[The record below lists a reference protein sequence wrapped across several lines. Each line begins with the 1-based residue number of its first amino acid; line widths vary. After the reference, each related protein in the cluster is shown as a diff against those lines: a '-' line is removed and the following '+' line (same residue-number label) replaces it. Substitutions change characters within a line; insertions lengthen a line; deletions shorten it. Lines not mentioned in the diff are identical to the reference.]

1 MALQI
6 VPMDSSHVKDLAGL
20 EKLCFSSPW
29 SADSLMEE
37 LENSFAFFLVA
48 FFEDEMAGYIG
59 IQEIAGECNITS
71 IAVLPEFRRKGIAQA
86 MLTAAEAGARE
97 RNCGFITLEVRL
109 SNNTAIALYRKNG
122 FIVAGERKDFYS
134 NPVENALLMTKVF

>member
-20 EKLCFSSPW
+20 EKKCFSSPW

-37 LENSFAFFLVA
+37 LENSFAHFLVA
-48 FFEDEMAGYIG
+48 IFEDETAGYIG

-86 MLTAAEAGARE
+86 LLTAAEAGARE